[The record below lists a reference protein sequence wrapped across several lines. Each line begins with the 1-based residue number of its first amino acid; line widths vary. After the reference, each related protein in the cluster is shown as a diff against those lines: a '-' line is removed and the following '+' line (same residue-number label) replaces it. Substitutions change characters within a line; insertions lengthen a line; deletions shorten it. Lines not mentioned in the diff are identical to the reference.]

1 MKFIIK
7 QRNKKI
13 VHYLWLLIISF
24 NAETFFN
31 RRFLSK
37 INHYLCPKISVL
49 ENLHLKSHLKLHF
62 IVLIYGFTAIL
73 GKLIT
78 LPAPQLVGYRM
89 LIAVISFYFF
99 IRLKGTDLTISR
111 LQFFKLFGIGII
123 VAVHWITFFGAI
135 QISNISVTL
144 GCFATTTLFTS
155 LLEPFFFRK
164 RINGLEVLIGL
175 LIIIGLYLIFRFE
188 TRYLMGMIV
197 ALISAF
203 LAGLFTVLNKKLVSH
218 QKASVISFYEMMGG
232 VAGISV
238 YLLISGLTKATAL
251 SLPTVSDLVYLLIL
265 GIVCTAYAFAVTV
278 DIMKHLSAYVVTLT
292 INLEPVYGIIMAF
305 FIFGESEHMTGGF
318 YAGTTIILISVLGY
332 PVYHY
337 MKRKTM

>member
-1 MKFIIK
+1 MEWFVGNQPLSLHKII
-7 QRNKKI
+7 
-13 VHYLWLLIISF
+13 
-24 NAETFFN
+24 T
-31 RRFLSK
+31 
-37 INHYLCPKISVL
+37 L
-49 ENLHLKSHLKLHF
+49 ENLHLRSHLKLHF
-62 IVLIYGFTAIL
+62 IVIIYGFTAIL

-78 LPAPQLVGYRM
+78 LPAPLLVFYRM
-89 LIAVISFYFF
+89 LIAVIAFYAFL
-99 IRLKGTDLTISR
+99 RLNKTDLSINRS
-111 LQFFKLFGIGII
+111 QFFKLFGIGMI

-135 QISNISVTL
+135 QLSNISVTL

-164 RINGLEVLIGL
+164 RINAIEVLIGL
-175 LIIIGLYLIFRFE
+175 LIILGLYLIFRFE
-188 TRYLMGMIV
+188 TRYLLGMVV

-232 VAGISV
+232 VAGIAV
-238 YLLISGLTKATAL
+238 YLIVSIWTRTTVMA
-251 SLPTVSDLVYLLIL
+251 LPTLPDLFYLLIL

-292 INLEPVYGIIMAF
+292 INLEPVYGIIMAY

-318 YAGTTIILISVLGY
+318 YLGTTIILMSVLGY
-332 PVYHY
+332 PMYHY
-337 MKRKTM
+337 LKRKTS